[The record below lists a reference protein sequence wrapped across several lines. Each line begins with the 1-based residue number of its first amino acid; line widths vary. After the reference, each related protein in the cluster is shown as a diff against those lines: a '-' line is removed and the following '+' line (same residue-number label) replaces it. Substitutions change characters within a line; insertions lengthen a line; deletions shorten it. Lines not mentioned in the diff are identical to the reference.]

1 MVTCHGRFPPRAPFP
16 NRGDFGPLWAAPAL
30 SVAPA
35 TATRRGLEATSLR
48 FALVPALDPVWLGEL
63 SEFLRIPSVSADP
76 ANRDDVRRA
85 AEWVCEYVRASGGEC
100 EVVPERGERPLVIGE
115 IRASRDAD
123 AAATVLV
130 YGHFDVQPPAPLE
143 EWVSPPFEPTI
154 RDEWIYARGIADDK
168 GQLYLLLKAA
178 RLLAAEEALPV
189 NVRVAFDGEEE
200 IGGRSIVN
208 WIAEDERGADACVIF
223 DAHMPKRG
231 QPAFYIATRGL
242 CYFHVRI
249 RSGGRDLHSGTFGG
263 AALNGMHALIQTL
276 SGVLPRNGRL
286 PDQLREGL
294 IRPTEEEL
302 ADWASQAPGG
312 QVLAG
317 QSAQPADP
325 LAAEEFYL
333 RTWGEPS
340 LDVHGLAGGSPR
352 LQKTVIPAAGEA
364 NLSIR
369 LAPGQHPDTIAP
381 VVEQL
386 LREAAPEGADVDIE
400 LWSSAPPGL
409 IPPDSAA
416 IRLGQAA
423 FERAIGARPL
433 LLRSGGTLP
442 IVPALADRGIP
453 TIVSGFDLPEGN
465 LHSPNERFLIENIP
479 LGVAAARELF
489 TALAGL
495 R

>member
-1 MVTCHGRFPPRAPFP
+1 
-16 NRGDFGPLWAAPAL
+16 
-30 SVAPA
+30 
-35 TATRRGLEATSLR
+35 
-48 FALVPALDPVWLGEL
+48 
-63 SEFLRIPSVSADP
+63 
-76 ANRDDVRRA
+76 
-85 AEWVCEYVRASGGEC
+85 
-100 EVVPERGERPLVIGE
+100 
-115 IRASRDAD
+115 
-123 AAATVLV
+123 VLV

-317 QSAQPADP
+317 QNARPADP

-465 LHSPNERFLIENIP
+465 LHSPNERFLIEHIP